1 MSERGGLEPGPG
13 HHSLGWDKWEDFHSV
28 PLGQEKKGSPVLLG
42 THVVLTSRNLK
53 LLVKFREELGCC
65 KVTDPFLAGA
75 FPTQELFPRKLHLL
89 GKEATPSES
98 WVGVGLLGRLPVCLC
113 GSVLNFSHG
122 FVSRPLLQFRRWTCP
137 FRSILWSCTWEL
149 CLPVARGTTQTIPRA
164 FAITIRGRPS

>member
-1 MSERGGLEPGPG
+1 MGGLPFRALGPG
-13 HHSLGWDKWEDFHSV
+13 RKGESCASGDPCCSDI
-28 PLGQEKKGSPVLLG
+28 KKPY
-42 THVVLTSRNLK
+42 K
-53 LLVKFREELGCC
+53 LLVKFRAEPGRC

-113 GSVLNFSHG
+113 GSLLNFSHG

-164 FAITIRGRPS
+164 FAIAIRGRPS